1 MINLTQN
8 LPLSGFLRLP
18 EVLKLIPVSKSAW
31 WEGVA
36 RGIYPK
42 PIKLSARTT
51 AWRVKDIQEFID
63 QIDRVGSP
71 CFKTDNGVKK

>member
-1 MINLTQN
+1 MLDSTHNLS
-8 LPLSGFLRLP
+8 LSGFLRLP

-42 PIKLSARTT
+42 PIKLSARIT

-63 QIDRVGSP
+63 QVDRVGSP
-71 CFKTDNGVKK
+71 CVKTVDRVKK